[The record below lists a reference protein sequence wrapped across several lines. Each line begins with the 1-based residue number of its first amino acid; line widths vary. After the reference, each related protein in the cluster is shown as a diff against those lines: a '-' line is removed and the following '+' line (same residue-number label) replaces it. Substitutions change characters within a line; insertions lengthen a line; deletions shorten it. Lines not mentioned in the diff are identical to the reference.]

1 MYSKFFDQISISFSK
16 SKKAKRVIISVKPKK
31 GVTVS
36 VPRGIPFF
44 YAESFV
50 HEKLPWINRTLKA
63 IKEDEKIFN
72 PNEIVDIRGHK
83 ILILH
88 HDSCSVNA
96 VITNDSTTIF
106 IPVKD
111 NFFAEDIQQQIKSF
125 VIAQIRVQAKQ
136 YLPYRLYELAKRSS
150 LSYAKVSIR
159 NNSSRWGSCSFKNNI
174 NLNLHL
180 MRLPDHLIDYV
191 LYHEL
196 AHTKI
201 KNHSKEFWEFLYQ
214 ICPNAKLLDKELKQ
228 HKLNW

>member
-16 SKKAKRVIISVKPKK
+16 SKKAKRVIISVKPTK

-36 VPRGIPFF
+36 VPRGIPFS
-44 YAESFV
+44 YAERFV
-50 HEKLPWINRTLKA
+50 QEKLPWINRTLKA
-63 IKEDEKIFN
+63 VEKDEKIFK
-72 PNEIVDIRGHK
+72 PNETVDLRGYK
-83 ILILH
+83 ILILQQ
-88 HDSCSVNA
+88 DSCCVNA
-96 VITNDSTTIF
+96 VRTNDSTTIF

-111 NFFAEDIQQQIKSF
+111 NFVAEDIQQQIKSL

-136 YLPYRLYELAKRSS
+136 YLPYRLYELANRSS

-201 KNHSKEFWEFLYQ
+201 KNHSKEFWEFLCR

>member
-1 MYSKFFDQISISFSK
+1 MYSKFFNQISISFSK
-16 SKKAKRVIISVKPKK
+16 SKKAKRIIISVKPKK

-50 HEKLPWINRTLKA
+50 QEKLPWINRTLKA
-63 IKEDEKIFN
+63 VEKDEKIFK
-72 PNEIVDIRGHK
+72 PNEIVDVRGYK

-88 HDSCSVNA
+88 QDSCSVNA
-96 VITNDSTTIF
+96 VRTNDGTTIF
-106 IPVKD
+106 IPIKD
-111 NFFAEDIQQQIKSF
+111 NFFAKDIQQQIKSF
-125 VIAQIRVQAKQ
+125 VTAQIRVKAKQ
-136 YLPYRLYELAKRSS
+136 YLPYRLNELAKRSS

-196 AHTKI
+196 VHTKI
-201 KNHSKEFWEFLYQ
+201 KNHSKEFWEFLCQ